1 MNERLAK
8 ALRKYDQIFKAQ
20 HFDESELDYSIM
32 EQHAPFFDML
42 DKIDNSIITVFDLF
56 KREHIYIS
64 PKFET
69 FLGYC
74 VSTAH
79 ETGTDYFNQMIHPED
94 FIFLMEAG
102 VYFMEMGLNL
112 PMEKIREFKLITT
125 FRMKKADGALI
136 RVLEQQSLLEF
147 DKRGNFWLALSVLDF
162 SPEQDLESPAQS
174 RLLNFKTG
182 ELYHFP
188 PKELSLAAELLTNR
202 EKEILALLSK
212 GFISKQIADKLFISV
227 NTVNTHRQRI
237 IEKLDVANTAEAINH
252 SLKMGLI

>member
-1 MNERLAK
+1 MDERLAR
-8 ALRKYDQIFKAQ
+8 ALIKYDLLFKAQ
-20 HFDESELDYSIM
+20 HFDEAELDYSIM
-32 EQHAPFFDML
+32 DTHVPFFNML

-69 FLGYC
+69 FLGYS
-74 VSTAH
+74 VADAH

-94 FIFLMEAG
+94 FIFLTEAG

-112 PMEKIREFKLITT
+112 PAEKIREFKLITT
-125 FRMKKADGALI
+125 FRMKKADGAFI
-136 RVLEQQSLLEF
+136 RVLEQHSLLEF
-147 DKRGNFWLALSVLDF
+147 DKRGNIWLALSVLDF
-162 SPEQDLESPAQS
+162 SPDQDLEAPAHS

-188 PKELSLAAELLTNR
+188 PKELNETAELLTNR
-202 EKEILALLSK
+202 EREVLGLLSK

-237 IEKLDVANTAEAINH
+237 IEKLDVSNTAEAINH
-252 SLKMGLI
+252 SLKIGIL